1 MPSAKTL
8 PDKLKFPTVVLSAAI
23 STPSTV
29 PVTVILPV
37 TSRPASQ
44 SKLPVIST

>member
-29 PVTVILPV
+29 PDTTIFPV
-37 TSRPASQ
+37 TET
-44 SKLPVIST
+44 PVVVVAIFN